1 MNIAEKKTERL
12 FEKWQ
17 SLDRVFEEYAKSKNL
32 NYISLS
38 VLEAIYEM
46 PEECTQKL
54 ICELIHYPKQ
64 SVNLVIKSFWESG
77 YVELRETPEDRRNKL
92 IILTE
97 KGKMYAEE
105 IIAPLEKLDNFVI
118 EKMGERQFSELMRLM
133 DIYGQLYLDEM
144 KKLLPTGVKTI

>member
-1 MNIAEKKTERL
+1 
-12 FEKWQ
+12 
-17 SLDRVFEEYAKSKNL
+17 
-32 NYISLS
+32 
-38 VLEAIYEM
+38 M

-105 IIAPLEKLDNFVI
+105 MVAPLEKLDNFVI